1 MTETPKAPQN
11 PLEFLASVLN
21 AADPKAAHGTGP
33 VVFDLFGTDPRGGN
47 AADELFG
54 LFGNLANA
62 GRGKPSAGTESRK
75 TDAPTAAPR
84 EKATEDTSLQI
95 ALAGIPK
102 ENIFVEV
109 QADELVVKAVVP
121 QEVRVHEGQREIV
134 RRELLP
140 LNVDIERITSTY
152 KDGLLTITLPA
163 IKPTKVRIDISED

>member
-1 MTETPKAPQN
+1 MTETPKTPQN
-11 PLEFLASVLN
+11 PIEFLARVLN
-21 AADPKAAHGTGP
+21 AADGKAAHGTGP
-33 VVFDLFGTDPRGGN
+33 VVFDLFGSDPRGGN

-62 GRGKPSAGTESRK
+62 GRGTPATSTENRK
-75 TDAPTAAPR
+75 AEAPTAAPR

-102 ENIFVEV
+102 DNIFVEV
-109 QADELVVKAVVP
+109 QADDLVVKAVVP

-134 RRELLP
+134 RRESLP
-140 LNVDIERITSTY
+140 LNVDVERISSTY
-152 KDGLLTITLPA
+152 KDGLLTINLPA